1 MMGRKGFP
9 GGAVLAPV
17 PPVLVTVSDGEA
29 TNVLTVGWCGILAT
43 TPPKTYVSIRPS
55 RYSYEILKRGG
66 EFVINLATSSMAR
79 EVDYIGI
86 YTGKKVDKFKKCN
99 LTLTKSEQVAPPTI
113 EECPIAIECRVTD
126 ILPMGTHDVFIAD
139 VVGFTADEEIIDES
153 GRLDFKK
160 ADLLAYAHG
169 EYFALGERLG
179 SFGFSTKPRGNEKGK
194 NSPKKSL
201 SSEGKGPT
209 AHTKKADGGGIK
221 SIEKNE
227 RLGARSNA
235 KKADKTDKKSAA
247 GTDEG
252 ERKPF
257 YEDFIKRGKKRR

>member
-1 MMGRKGFP
+1 MGRKSFP

-43 TPPKTYVSIRPS
+43 VPPRTYVSVRPS

-99 LTLTKSEQVAPPTI
+99 LTLTKSENVTPPTI
-113 EECPIAIECRVTD
+113 EECPIAIECRVCE
-126 ILPMGTHDVFIAD
+126 IIPMGSHDVFLAD
-139 VVGFTADEEIIDES
+139 IVGFTADERIIDE
-153 GRLDFKK
+153 GGKLDFKK
-160 ADLLAYAHG
+160 ADLLAYSHG
-169 EYFALGERLG
+169 EYFSLGERLG
-179 SFGFSTKPRGNEKGK
+179 SFGFSTKPRGAEMSAAKGK
-194 NSPKKSL
+194 GSTKKSGN
-201 SSEGKGPT
+201 SG
-209 AHTKKADGGGIK
+209 AKA
-221 SIEKNE
+221 
-227 RLGARSNA
+227 AVA
-235 KKADKTDKKSAA
+235 TDKAGAA
-247 GTDEG
+247 TTDG
-252 ERKPF
+252 DRHKPF

>member
-1 MMGRKGFP
+1 MKRRSFP

-43 TPPKTYVSIRPS
+43 VPPKTYVSIRPS

-66 EFVINLATSSMAR
+66 EFVINLATASMAR

-99 LTLTKSEQVAPPTI
+99 LTLTKSEKVTPPTI
-113 EECPIAIECRVTD
+113 VECPIAIECRVTEV
-126 ILPMGTHDVFIAD
+126 IPMGSHDVFLAD
-139 VVGFTADEEIIDES
+139 VVGFTANEDIIDE
-153 GRLDFKK
+153 GGKLDFKK
-160 ADLLAYAHG
+160 ADLLAYSHG
-169 EYFALGERLG
+169 EYFSLGERLG
-179 SFGFSTKPRGNEKGK
+179 SFGFSTKKRGADDD
-194 NSPKKSL
+194 KKPIKAGA
-201 SSEGKGPT
+201 ENGTRAP
-209 AHTKKADGGGIK
+209 KADTQGSKKGGAKNAPIK
-221 SIEKNE
+221 EEN
-227 RLGARSNA
+227 
-235 KKADKTDKKSAA
+235 
-247 GTDEG
+247 